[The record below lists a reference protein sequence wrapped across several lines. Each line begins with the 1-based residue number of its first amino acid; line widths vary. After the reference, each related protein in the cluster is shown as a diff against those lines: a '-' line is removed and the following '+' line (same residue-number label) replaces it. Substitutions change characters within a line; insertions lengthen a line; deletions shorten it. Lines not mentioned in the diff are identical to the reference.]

1 MEEPLDL
8 IRLSLDERIY
18 VKMRNERELKGR
30 LNVSVRNVLM
40 KMSLGIKGLLVRL
53 HFKDFFRVITF
64 SLTII
69 CALVV
74 PNVFKLAGI
83 TSDSRLSSQKI
94 FHCSFL
100 AGRYDENGCYAL
112 WS

>member
-1 MEEPLDL
+1 
-8 IRLSLDERIY
+8 
-18 VKMRNERELKGR
+18 MRNERELKGR

-74 PNVFKLAGI
+74 PYVLKLAGI
-83 TSDSRLSSQKI
+83 KVNRTRYGIPAVQLLI
-94 FHCSFL
+94 YL
-100 AGRYDENGCYAL
+100 AWL
-112 WS
+112 